1 MNPYSLWSPIASFT
15 SASTDLP
22 LLGLA
27 LGAIV
32 LLVLLVTRWKLN
44 PFLALSLAAL
54 ALGGGAVGLGITAKS
69 HPGAP
74 WTVLQVV
81 DDFKLGL
88 GSTLG
93 GVASLICLGAILG
106 KLLSESGGAGVLAKG
121 FMQFFGKNNAGWCI
135 IALAVTVGLSSWFA
149 VGFLLLLPVLLSLTK
164 ETGRPFLNL
173 ALPLLSFLSVMH
185 GVMPPHPGPVIAINA
200 LHADTGKVL
209 LWGFLIG
216 IPTAAIAGP
225 AFAKIAVKR
234 VHPTPPVLAREHP
247 PQVRTPGFLLTLF
260 SILLPIALMLVGT
273 CAELLGVKESLG
285 GKIALTIGSP
295 VIAMLTGVL
304 FCLWSLGIRCGWTS
318 AQLLQFTEQS
328 INAIGVTFL
337 TVGAGGGFARV
348 LTESG
353 VARILGEL
361 ASQAHLPI
369 LLYGWLVSAFIRVAT
384 GSATVAITVAADLL
398 VPLLAASPGTSPE
411 LLVVAIG
418 CGSLFLSHLNDAGF
432 WIVRDCLG
440 LSVRET
446 LQTWTITETLIG
458 VAGLLISMAV
468 EALRHSLG

>member
-1 MNPYSLWSPIASFT
+1 MHSLSNPSLVVAQM
-15 SASTDLP
+15 SAPTDLP

-44 PFLALSLAAL
+44 PFLALSVAAL

-69 HPGAP
+69 HPGAA

-88 GSTLG
+88 GATLG

-121 FMQFFGKNNAGWCI
+121 FMQFFGKENAGWCI
-135 IALAVTVGLSSWFA
+135 IALAITVGLSSWFA

-185 GVMPPHPGPVIAINA
+185 GLMPPHPGPVIAINA

-225 AFAKIAVKR
+225 AFAKFAVGR
-234 VHPTPPVLAREHP
+234 VHPTLPELAKEQSSQIQPPS
-247 PQVRTPGFLLTLF
+247 FSLTLF
-260 SILLPIALMLVGT
+260 SILLPIALMLLAT
-273 CAELLGVKESLG
+273 CAELFGIHGSMV
-285 GKIALTIGSP
+285 GKVALTLGSP
-295 VIAMLTGVL
+295 IIAMLLGVL
-304 FCLWSLGIRCGWTS
+304 FCLWSLGSRCGW
-318 AQLLQFTEQS
+318 AAPQLLKFTEQS
-328 INAIGVTFL
+328 VNAIGMTFL

-361 ASQAHLPI
+361 ASEAHLPI
-369 LLYGWLVSAFIRVAT
+369 LLYGWLASAFIRVAT

-398 VPLLAASPGTSPE
+398 VPLLAASPETSPE

-440 LSVRET
+440 LSVKET

-458 VAGLLISMAV
+458 VAGLLITMGV
-468 EALRHSLG
+468 EAVRHALG

>member
-1 MNPYSLWSPIASFT
+1 MHSLPNT
-15 SASTDLP
+15 SLVLALMSAPTDLP
-22 LLGLA
+22 LLALA

-54 ALGGGAVGLGITAKS
+54 ALGGGAVAMGITAKS
-69 HPGAP
+69 HPSAP

-121 FMQFFGKNNAGWCI
+121 FMQFFGQDNAGWCI
-135 IALAVTVGLSSWFA
+135 IALAITVGLSSWFA
-149 VGFLLLLPVLLSLTK
+149 VGFLLLLPVLVSMTQQ
-164 ETGRPFLNL
+164 TGRPFLSL

-185 GVMPPHPGPVIAINA
+185 GLMPPHPGPVIAINA

-225 AFAKIAVKR
+225 AFAKFAVKR
-234 VHPTPPVLAREHP
+234 VHPNPPVLAKERP
-247 PQVRTPGFLLTLF
+247 SNVQTPSFGMTLF
-260 SILLPIALMLVGT
+260 SILLPIALMLIGT
-273 CAELLGVKESLG
+273 GAELLGIGESMT
-285 GKIALTIGSP
+285 GKIALTLGSP
-295 VIAMLTGVL
+295 VIAMLIGVL
-304 FCLWSLGIRCGWTS
+304 FCLWSLGVRCGWTS
-318 AQLLQFTEQS
+318 TQLLQFTEQS

-361 ASQAHLPI
+361 ASQAHMP
-369 LLYGWLVSAFIRVAT
+369 LLVYGWLASAFIRVAT

-398 VPLLAASPGTSPE
+398 VPLLGQSPSTSPE
-411 LLVVAIG
+411 LLIVAIG

-440 LSVRET
+440 LTVKET

-458 VAGLLISMAV
+458 VAGLFITIGVDAI
-468 EALRHSLG
+468 RHMVG

>member
-1 MNPYSLWSPIASFT
+1 MNAP
-15 SASTDLP
+15 TDLP
-22 LLGLA
+22 LLALA

-54 ALGGGAVGLGITAKS
+54 ALGGGAVALGITAKS

-88 GSTLG
+88 GNTLG

-121 FMQFFGKNNAGWCI
+121 FMQFFGRENAGWCI
-135 IALAVTVGLSSWFA
+135 IALAITVGLSSWFA

-209 LWGFLIG
+209 FWGFIIG

-225 AFAKIAVKR
+225 AFARFAVTR
-234 VHPTPPVLAREHP
+234 VHPTPPVHTKERPA
-247 PQVRTPGFLLTLF
+247 QVRTPGFSLTLF

-273 CAELLGVKESLG
+273 GAELLGIKDSMA
-285 GKIALTIGSP
+285 GKVALTLGSP
-295 VIAMLTGVL
+295 VIAMLIGVL
-304 FCLWSLGIRCGWTS
+304 FCLWSLGVRCGWTS
-318 AQLLQFTEQS
+318 SQLLQFTEQS

-353 VARILGEL
+353 VARILGDL

-369 LLYGWLVSAFIRVAT
+369 LLYGWLASAFIRVAT

-398 VPLLAASPGTSPE
+398 VPLLATSPDTSPE

-440 LSVRET
+440 LTVKET

-458 VAGLLISMAV
+458 VAGLLIAMAV
-468 EALRHSLG
+468 EALRHALG

>member
-1 MNPYSLWSPIASFT
+1 MT
-15 SASTDLP
+15 SSTDLP
-22 LLGLA
+22 ILALA

-44 PFLALSLAAL
+44 PFLALSVAAL
-54 ALGGGAVGLGITAKS
+54 ALGGGAVALGITAKS

-81 DDFKLGL
+81 DDFKTGL
-88 GSTLG
+88 GNTLG

-121 FMQFFGKNNAGWCI
+121 FMQFFGRENAAWCI
-135 IALAVTVGLSSWFA
+135 IALAITVGLSTWFA
-149 VGFLLLLPVLLSLTK
+149 VGFLLLLPVLLSLMK
-164 ETGRPFLNL
+164 ETGRPFLSL

-185 GVMPPHPGPVIAINA
+185 GVMPPHPGPVIAINTM
-200 LHADTGKVL
+200 HADTGKVL
-209 LWGFLIG
+209 MWGFLIG

-225 AFAKIAVKR
+225 AFAKFAVTR
-234 VHPTPPVLAREHP
+234 VHPTPPVLSKEQP
-247 PQVRTPGFLLTLF
+247 PQIQPPSFQLTLF
-260 SILLPIALMLVGT
+260 SILLPIALMLFAT
-273 CAELLGVKESLG
+273 LAELLGMKDALL

-295 VIAMLTGVL
+295 NIAMLIGVL
-304 FCLWSLGIRCGWTS
+304 FCLWSLGLRCGWNST
-318 AQLLQFTEQS
+318 QLLGFTDQS
-328 INAIGVTFL
+328 VNAIGTTFL

-398 VPLLAASPGTSPE
+398 VPLLSASPQTSPE

-446 LQTWTITETLIG
+446 LQTWTITETLVGI
-458 VAGLLISMAV
+458 AGLLLAMTA
-468 EALRHSLG
+468 EALRHALG